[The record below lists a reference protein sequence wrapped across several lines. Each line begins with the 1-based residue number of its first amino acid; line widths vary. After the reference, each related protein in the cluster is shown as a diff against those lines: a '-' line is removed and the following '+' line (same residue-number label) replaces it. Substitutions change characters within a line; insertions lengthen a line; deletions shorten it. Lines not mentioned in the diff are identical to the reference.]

1 MQGDSDRVWFVAR
14 GRRTYGPFTDD
25 GFAQLA
31 SSGHLGLADY
41 VWYSGLS
48 NWVLCE
54 QLCAQQAYSNVPGRG
69 APVPSSPEIARQG
82 RPLHNPTVLQHD
94 ARFLGAVG
102 PAALSRGQQD
112 ALVGVH
118 AASELQAIVAKSSPP
133 RTTLRTAA
141 HMVAG
146 RAFPPAAA
154 IKTRSAHAATAV
166 VPAVLMRAFGGLSDL
181 LTRSAAFVRGRVD
194 QRLLRRTSSFYFR
207 VLALLPLI
215 SVALWWLTFYG
226 RAFWSESGTLARKSP
241 DAVADTT
248 KATEQHTAV
257 ADTTKATEQHTAA
270 ARAGAGISK
279 KATSKEADKSRA
291 PAKSKTVAKT
301 SPAPKQP
308 AAKAV
313 TQDTTSEWVRQV
325 FGN

>member
-1 MQGDSDRVWFVAR
+1 VPGDSDRVWFVAR
-14 GRRTYGPFTDD
+14 GRGTYGPFTDD

-31 SSGHLGLADY
+31 SSGRLGLADY

-69 APVPSSPEIARQG
+69 APVPSSPKIARQG

-94 ARFLGAVG
+94 ARFLGAVV
-102 PAALSRGQQD
+102 PAALLRGQQD
-112 ALVGVH
+112 ALVGLH
-118 AASELQAIVAKSSPP
+118 AASELQTNVAESSPL
-133 RTTLRTAA
+133 RTTLRTAS

-154 IKTRSAHAATAV
+154 IKTRSAPAATAV

-207 VLALLPLI
+207 VLVLLPLM

-226 RAFWSESGTLARKSP
+226 RAFWPESGTLARKTP

-248 KATEQHTAV
+248 KATELTASP
-257 ADTTKATEQHTAA
+257 
-270 ARAGAGISK
+270 RAGAGISK
-279 KATSKEADKSRA
+279 MAASKEADKFRA

-301 SPAPKQP
+301 NPVPKQP

>member
-1 MQGDSDRVWFVAR
+1 VPGDSDRVWFVAR
-14 GRRTYGPFTDD
+14 GRGTYGPFTDD

-31 SSGHLGLADY
+31 SSGRLGLADY
-41 VWYSGLS
+41 VWHSGLS

-69 APVPSSPEIARQG
+69 APVSSSPQIARQG
-82 RPLHNPTVLQHD
+82 RPLRNPPVVQHD

-102 PAALSRGQQD
+102 PAALSRGQQ
-112 ALVGVH
+112 
-118 AASELQAIVAKSSPP
+118 AIVAESSPL
-133 RTTLRTAA
+133 RTTLRTAS

-154 IKTRSAHAATAV
+154 IKTPSAPAAPAV
-166 VPAVLMRAFGGLSDL
+166 VPAVLMRAFGGISDL
-181 LTRSAAFVRGRVD
+181 LTRSTAFVRGRVD
-194 QRLLRRTSSFYFR
+194 QRQPRRTSSLYFR
-207 VLALLPLI
+207 VLVLLPLI
-215 SVALWWLTFYG
+215 AVALWWLIFYG
-226 RAFWSESGTLARKSP
+226 RAFWPESGTLARKTP

-248 KATEQHTAV
+248 KATELTASP
-257 ADTTKATEQHTAA
+257 
-270 ARAGAGISK
+270 RAGAGISK
-279 KATSKEADKSRA
+279 MAASKEADKFRA

-301 SPAPKQP
+301 NPVPKQP

>member
-14 GRRTYGPFTDD
+14 GRGTYGPFTDD

-31 SSGHLGLADY
+31 SSGRLGLTDY

-54 QLCAQQAYSNVPGRG
+54 QLCTQQAYSNVPGRG
-69 APVPSSPEIARQG
+69 APVPSSARQG
-82 RPLHNPTVLQHD
+82 RPLHNPSVLQHD
-94 ARFLGAVG
+94 ARFLGAVRPG
-102 PAALSRGQQD
+102 ALSREQQD

-118 AASELQAIVAKSSPP
+118 AASELQAIVAESSPL

-146 RAFPPAAA
+146 PAFPPAAA
-154 IKTRSAHAATAV
+154 IKTRSAQAATAV
-166 VPAVLMRAFGGLSDL
+166 VPAVLMRAFGELSDL
-181 LTRSAAFVRGRVD
+181 LTRSAAFVRGHFD

-207 VLALLPLI
+207 VLVLLPLM

-248 KATEQHTAV
+248 KAAEL
-257 ADTTKATEQHTAA
+257 TAA

-279 KATSKEADKSRA
+279 RAAFKEADKSRA
-291 PAKSKTVAKT
+291 PAKSKAVAKT
-301 SPAPKQP
+301 NPAPKQP

>member
-14 GRRTYGPFTDD
+14 GRGIYGPFTDH

-31 SSGHLGLADY
+31 SSGRLGLADY

-48 NWVLCE
+48 DWVLCE
-54 QLCAQQAYSNVPGRG
+54 QLCAQHTYSNVPGRG
-69 APVPSSPEIARQG
+69 APVPSSLEIARQG
-82 RPLHNPTVLQHD
+82 RPLHNLPVVQQD
-94 ARFLGAVG
+94 AGFLGAVG

-118 AASELQAIVAKSSPP
+118 AASELQEIVAESSPP
-133 RTTLRTAA
+133 RTRLRTAA
-141 HMVAG
+141 HMVG
-146 RAFPPAAA
+146 RRAFPPATA
-154 IKTRSAHAATAV
+154 IKTRAAHAATAV

-181 LTRSAAFVRGRVD
+181 LTRSAAFVRGHVD
-194 QRLLRRTSSFYFR
+194 QRLFRRTSSFYFR
-207 VLALLPLI
+207 VLVLLPLI
-215 SVALWWLTFYG
+215 FVALWWLTFYG

-248 KATEQHTAV
+248 KATELTA
-257 ADTTKATEQHTAA
+257 D
-270 ARAGAGISK
+270 ARAGAGVFK
-279 KATSKEADKSRA
+279 KAASKEADKSRA

-301 SPAPKQP
+301 NPAPKQP

>member
-1 MQGDSDRVWFVAR
+1 MQGNSDRVWFVAR
-14 GRRTYGPFTDD
+14 GRGTYGPFTDD

-82 RPLHNPTVLQHD
+82 RPLHNPSVLQHD
-94 ARFLGAVG
+94 ARFLGAVV
-102 PAALSRGQQD
+102 PAALLRGQQD
-112 ALVGVH
+112 ALVGLH
-118 AASELQAIVAKSSPP
+118 AASELQAIVAESSPL
-133 RTTLRTAA
+133 RTALRTAA

-146 RAFPPAAA
+146 RTFPPTAA

-166 VPAVLMRAFGGLSDL
+166 VPAVLMRALGGLSD

-194 QRLLRRTSSFYFR
+194 RRLLRRTFYFR
-207 VLALLPLI
+207 VLVLLPLI

-226 RAFWSESGTLARKSP
+226 RAFWSESRTFAKKSP
-241 DAVADTT
+241 DSVAETT
-248 KATEQHTAV
+248 KATEFTA
-257 ADTTKATEQHTAA
+257 T
-270 ARAGAGISK
+270 ARAGAGISE
-279 KATSKEADKSRA
+279 KAASKEVDKSRA